1 MFCARN
7 LTLQEAYTAVLLQA
21 VAWPGSSCEVKPSKK
36 KLPLKKAAEESET
49 HTNRPEKLSQ
59 EGAVLE
65 KALLAAADALL
76 EKAQQLDEWD
86 QRWMV
91 NSYCVMQHYQ
101 TCSQG
106 AVMDTVLTMFLQMQ
120 TFTQ

>member
-1 MFCARN
+1 M
-7 LTLQEAYTAVLLQA
+7 
-21 VAWPGSSCEVKPSKK
+21 KPSKK

-91 NSYCVMQHYQ
+91 DSYVSCNITRH
-101 TCSQG
+101 
-106 AVMDTVLTMFLQMQ
+106 AVRGLSWTLFSLCFYKCKHSHNKSLDMCFLQMES
-120 TFTQ
+120 